1 MLRGRRP
8 CLPRDMENPTV
19 YEIHPPEVLI
29 LDRVKNDPLMSARLD
44 RMLPHV
50 NSSSIQVVDYAGLAE
65 AVSRLSLG
73 GGRTGQ
79 YHSDEDPVIVFN
91 TFRFDADDEVK
102 ELAEKHPTLRGHR
115 LLGTAPWGYRD
126 HLTLRETQNCVCQSA
141 WEFHCAFGC
150 LHACQYCHVYPLF
163 NIMMNMEELAERMR
177 AFGETIPEQQLYKFD
192 NATDQITLEPEYGA
206 SEIMVEMFADWP
218 GRFILLYTK
227 SDNVDH
233 LLDLRHNGHT
243 LISWSLGSET
253 ACREIESKTPS
264 LEQRLVAMEKCQAA
278 GYTVRARISPMGPL
292 KNWRDEYRDLVE
304 RLLARVKPDV
314 ISIDVVGWMDPH
326 QMMDG
331 LDMDLFHPDYVA
343 ALERRHAEGFK
354 RLGKHVFPHEMR
366 AEILRYVIEQVQ
378 RVSPDQPVSLCM
390 EEVGMWDELGSMT
403 GMTPGNYACCCG
415 PTSVPGNELLK
426 RGG

>member
-233 LLDLRHNGHT
+233 LLDLDHNGHT
-243 LISWSLGSET
+243 LISWSLNSDAVT
-253 ACREIESKTPS
+253 DTIERNTPS
-264 LEQRLVAMEKCQAA
+264 LDRRIYAMERCQEA
-278 GYTVRARISPMGPL
+278 GYGVRARLSPMCPVEG
-292 KNWRDEYRDLVE
+292 WRDAYTGLAE
-304 RLLARVKPDV
+304 RLLARTTPEV
-314 ISIDVVGWMDPH
+314 ISVDVVGWMNAD
-326 QMMDG
+326 QMVDA
-331 LDMDLFHPDYVA
+331 LDTSLFEAPYRDELARMAVEG
-343 ALERRHAEGFK
+343 ERTV
-354 RLGKHVFPHEMR
+354 GKHLFRHELR
-366 AEILRYVIEQVQ
+366 APLLRHVIEAVR
-378 RVSPDQPVSLCM
+378 RVRPEQPISLCN
-390 EEVGMWDELGSMT
+390 ETPAMWQELSDVLE
-403 GMTPGNYACCCG
+403 MTPDHYVCCCG
-415 PTSVPGNELLK
+415 PDSVPGHSLLA
-426 RGG
+426 RS